1 MFPLQRGNELVIK
14 FSSSPHQQQHKIPED
29 LILDEMI
36 TSSQPREQFFRA
48 EMSKDHHK
56 SKKIMVH
63 REIERKRRQDMAS
76 FYASLRSL
84 LPLEFI
90 KGKRSLSE
98 HINEAANYI
107 KHMQNNLKELGA
119 KRDELKKLSHNFMLE
134 NHESNNTTNNFT
146 VHENNGILGIEI
158 TSDFKEESLKLSKLL
173 HLLHEEGH
181 DVVNWFSTELDGR
194 LVYSVQCKVNNSNS
208 LDLSELKRK
217 VANAIPTFICSD

>member
-90 KGKRSLSE
+90 KVR
-98 HINEAANYI
+98 
-107 KHMQNNLKELGA
+107 NLQTFNKT
-119 KRDELKKLSHNFMLE
+119 FF
-134 NHESNNTTNNFT
+134 SN
-146 VHENNGILGIEI
+146 
-158 TSDFKEESLKLSKLL
+158 KLL
-173 HLLHEEGH
+173 ESTLLSQLM
-181 DVVNWFSTELDGR
+181 DTLLNC
-194 LVYSVQCKVNNSNS
+194 YSFQYQFQCFPM
-208 LDLSELKRK
+208 R
-217 VANAIPTFICSD
+217 I